1 MQASQDGNTQV
12 VEYLCKQEGI
22 SINHE
27 SQVKKTKTAFLSRN
41 VIVDFTTEH
50 LVSSNNSMQKKE
62 RQHCQNL
69 GKRWCQC
76 VAKEKGKGKYSS
88 VL

>member
-27 SQVKKTKTAFLSRN
+27 SQVKK
-41 VIVDFTTEH
+41 
-50 LVSSNNSMQKKE
+50 QK
-62 RQHCQNL
+62 QHF
-69 GKRWCQC
+69 
-76 VAKEKGKGKYSS
+76 
-88 VL
+88 